1 MQQMLDMLVQ
11 QSQQLMEQVQALL
24 AAQGAQPMIP
34 QERPATVKP
43 SPPAEYSGAAE
54 QGFET
59 WKNRVNEW
67 KSIHCRK

>member
-1 MQQMLDMLVQ
+1 MQQMFDMLVQ
-11 QSQQLMEQVQALL
+11 QNQQLMEQVQALL

-43 SPPAEYSGAAE
+43 SPPAEFSGAAG

-59 WKNRVNEW
+59 WGTG
-67 KSIHCRK
+67 